1 MVTGLSSVTGNVTMQ
16 RILMVTHLGDAIVTP
31 LAASLWSPEWGL
43 SLLILIPM
51 HTTKFIKMF
60 HSMNTL
66 IFKVKIV

>member
-1 MVTGLSSVTGNVTMQ
+1 MAMQ
-16 RILMVTHLGDAIVTP
+16 LGDDAIVTASA

>member
-1 MVTGLSSVTGNVTMQ
+1 MAMQ
-16 RILMVTHLGDAIVTP
+16 LGDDAIVTASA

-51 HTTKFIKMF
+51 HTTKFVKMF